1 MAVKKNNMLSKL
13 EKTFEDMGIEIKYDK
28 LKGDGGYCKY
38 KEKEYIVLNKI
49 LPASARIRI
58 LKEILR
64 EKIENGEDT
73 YLIPAV
79 REFVEDDSNEDN

>member
-1 MAVKKNNMLSKL
+1 MAARKGNMLNKL

-38 KEKEYIVLNKI
+38 KDKEFIVLNKI
-49 LPASARIRI
+49 LPGNARIRI

-64 EKIENGEDT
+64 EKISNGEDI
-73 YLIPAV
+73 YIIPAV
-79 REFVEDDSNEDN
+79 REFIEEQDENN